1 MRIKSFHIFKT
12 MRLLQVALLA
22 APLTLLA
29 APAIAEPY
37 CYMVDSTGR
46 MVDLSRMCNKT
57 APTTAPVLSAA
68 TLEKLIPVAKLKDGR
83 TVYWDEEKSGQDK
96 FVLSMLTSDEQGL
109 IQIDYG
115 FACRER
121 RVFEQK
127 VSYYKNGRLLESG
140 GAGERPVVQDSAI
153 TKGMELTCKKIMSPG
168 Y

>member
-1 MRIKSFHIFKT
+1 MK
-12 MRLLQVALLA
+12 LLQIALLS
-22 APLTLLA
+22 APIA
-29 APAIAEPY
+29 FSAVPAIAQPY
-37 CYMVDSTGR
+37 CYMVDGSGR
-46 MVDLSRMCNKT
+46 TIDLTSMCNKT
-57 APTTAPVLSAA
+57 VRSSTPSLTA
-68 TLEKLIPVAKLKDGR
+68 TRLEKMVPVAKLRDGR

-109 IQIDYG
+109 IEIDYG

-127 VSYYKNGRLLESG
+127 VSYYKNGVLAES
-140 GAGERPVVQDSAI
+140 AGTGEKPVIQDSAI